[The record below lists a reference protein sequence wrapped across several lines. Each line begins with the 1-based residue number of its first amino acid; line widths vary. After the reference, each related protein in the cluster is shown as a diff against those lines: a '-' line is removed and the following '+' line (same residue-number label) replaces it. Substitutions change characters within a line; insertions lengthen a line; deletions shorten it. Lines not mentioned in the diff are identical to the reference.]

1 MDSFIV
7 VKGGSFSDIR
17 KALLQWLELYRTDTG
32 VNTSFKLYT
41 AKSGNYVI
49 KTSNITAQN
58 NTNN

>member
-32 VNTSFKLYT
+32 VNTSF
-41 AKSGNYVI
+41 
-49 KTSNITAQN
+49 
-58 NTNN
+58 